1 MAEMADIVYLVVG
14 LGFFGACLA
23 LLRLCDHLLRG

>member
-1 MAEMADIVYLVVG
+1 MADIVFLAAG

-23 LLRLCDHLLRG
+23 LLRLCERLLRG